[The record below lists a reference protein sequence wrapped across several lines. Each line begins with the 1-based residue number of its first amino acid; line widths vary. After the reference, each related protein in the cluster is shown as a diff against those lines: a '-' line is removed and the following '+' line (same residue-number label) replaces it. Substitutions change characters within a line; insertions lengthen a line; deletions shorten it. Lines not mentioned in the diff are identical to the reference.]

1 MNRQRAKTQTL
12 WGLQSQFN
20 ELHRFY
26 LSFNEHT
33 TGIVHFKVFTTK
45 TYGGKRLLG
54 KAQFPLSVLVSNVIS
69 PATIFLDENEH
80 GMIVLQSKFVPKKN
94 EHGMIV
100 LQSKFVPK
108 KILMGSGKKKTRQMR
123 TELQFLTLRQRHT
136 TEDLVLKQRLFDL
149 KEANV
154 NKDYP
159 CLYDGLDSV
168 GRVCLR
174 GLELFIDRVTDDIF
188 SVVKSFGALAYSI
201 SRPLSMLSLEQA
213 QYKAFRESEGVLC
226 AGRYEI
232 LKEAQEYI
240 LKGAPNTILAITGP
254 SGAGKSNIM
263 AALDKMFREGWRVQ
277 ANPST
282 KLLQLVETPGFE
294 GKKRGASW
302 DKPEVASIFIGLSNG
317 NTTPRFFLHTLM
329 SALADILKD
338 CTCQIEPSLE
348 HKVLVP
354 PQDSTKLACPE
365 HKVLVPPQDSTKLTP
380 IPNEFN
386 VLRLQFLTL
395 CLNIGRFLPHKK
407 IVILFDQVNEVKR
420 MRFDW
425 LPTILPKKY

>member
-1 MNRQRAKTQTL
+1 MDGPDDGMRGQPVWIELELNGQRAKTQTL
-12 WGLQSQFN
+12 GSLQSQFN

-80 GMIVLQSKFVPKKN
+80 GMIVLQSKFVPKK
-94 EHGMIV
+94 
-100 LQSKFVPK
+100 
-108 KILMGSGKKKTRQMR
+108 ILMGSGKKKTRQMR

-149 KEANV
+149 KEVLLVEANV

-213 QYKAFRESEGVLC
+213 QYKAFRESE
-226 AGRYEI
+226 
-232 LKEAQEYI
+232 
-240 LKGAPNTILAITGP
+240 
-254 SGAGKSNIM
+254 
-263 AALDKMFREGWRVQ
+263 
-277 ANPST
+277 
-282 KLLQLVETPGFE
+282 
-294 GKKRGASW
+294 
-302 DKPEVASIFIGLSNG
+302 
-317 NTTPRFFLHTLM
+317 
-329 SALADILKD
+329 
-338 CTCQIEPSLE
+338 
-348 HKVLVP
+348 
-354 PQDSTKLACPE
+354 
-365 HKVLVPPQDSTKLTP
+365 
-380 IPNEFN
+380 
-386 VLRLQFLTL
+386 
-395 CLNIGRFLPHKK
+395 
-407 IVILFDQVNEVKR
+407 
-420 MRFDW
+420 
-425 LPTILPKKY
+425 